1 MWAFNLTFCGKEQ
14 MMRTRIALTILALA
28 ALARTAEL
36 PSDWS
41 YGQALEVAD
50 PRSVAMGGAT
60 SVIGSPFGFLANP
73 ALGVVGFD
81 RVAGPALPDDKLRP
95 AVGLACRLGLVSEQ
109 RTRTVYD
116 NFNNAVGE
124 LAIADNFN
132 ADALPGPIAVC
143 LPGKVVQLGV
153 GLAPRYDYNYVF
165 RQEFRDGFYQL
176 TGRNDLQLS
185 GQVMRTTVALAYD
198 LFDVVG
204 LGASMVYDFGER
216 ALRQRDSTTGDTWLT
231 LASGRPSGL
240 GWSAGLLLHPG
251 RSFRMGVGFEPATRY
266 TLWTGE
272 ESSSDPLRVKL
283 GAAYFAAGRIPAE
296 LAGQVSYVDWHG
308 VDSTLLA
315 VLSIRAGVEHRL
327 LNNVALRYGF
337 GLLPSPRDAT
347 VQSGLASVGLGFDT
361 GFAHFDLG
369 ASLQRRV
376 FGSAFL
382 SPTPE
387 IDMRIYQTSGE
398 VVLAIS
404 KAF

>member
-1 MWAFNLTFCGKEQ
+1 
-14 MMRTRIALTILALA
+14 MRTRIALTILVLA
-28 ALARTAEL
+28 GLARAAEL
-36 PSDWS
+36 PSDWY
-41 YGQALEVAD
+41 YGRALEVAD
-50 PRSVAMGGAT
+50 PRSVAMGGVT
-60 SVIGSPFGFLANP
+60 TVVGSPFGFLANP

-81 RVAGPALPDDKLRP
+81 RLAGPAVPGMELRP
-95 AVGLACRLGLVSEQ
+95 AVGLAYRLGLVSEQ

-124 LAIADNFN
+124 LMVADNFST
-132 ADALPGPIAVC
+132 DALPGPVAVY

-165 RQEFRDGFYQL
+165 RQEFRDAFYQL
-176 TGRNDLQLS
+176 IGRNDLQLS

-198 LFDVVG
+198 LFDAVG
-204 LGASMVYDFGER
+204 LGASIVYDFGER

-231 LASGRPSGL
+231 IATGKPSGL
-240 GWSAGLLLHPG
+240 GWSAGLLFHPG
-251 RSFRMGVGFEPATRY
+251 RSFRLGVDFEPATRY

-272 ESSSDPLRVKL
+272 DSASDPLRVKL

-296 LAGQVSYVDWHG
+296 LVGQVTYVDWHG
-308 VDSTLLA
+308 MDSTLHP
-315 VLSIRAGVEHRL
+315 VFDIRAGVEHRL

-347 VQSGLASVGLGFDT
+347 VQSGLASIGLGFDT
-361 GFAHFDLG
+361 EFAHFDLG
-369 ASLQRRV
+369 ANLQRRV

-382 SPTPE
+382 SPAPE
-387 IDMRIYQTSGE
+387 VDMRIYQTSGE
-398 VVLAIS
+398 VVLAVS